1 MILLLVSLVML
12 CGCLVGLVRLLN
24 SLLGDR
30 VKTIISD
37 HVNKAG
43 VNNNWQFVSMYLCV
57 TSPYHW
63 FIYILTWGPQKVF
76 WVGKIR

>member
-24 SLLGDR
+24 SLLGDK

-37 HVNKAG
+37 HVNKAR
-43 VNNNWQFVSMYLCV
+43 VN
-57 TSPYHW
+57 T
-63 FIYILTWGPQKVF
+63 
-76 WVGKIR
+76 